1 MDQGETE
8 ARLPAS
14 GPLVTWTAALAMA
27 GSLLVIAVA
36 VLVVASVLRRWL
48 TDDVILGTVEIVEI
62 ATALAVFSFLPL
74 CQARRGNVVV
84 DTFTARL
91 PPRARDRIDA
101 VWDLVYAGAAALIA
115 WQLLQG
121 ARDTVASRTTS
132 MMLGLPTGYAIAACA
147 VMAAVLAVVA
157 VATAVRLLRSG
168 R

>member
-1 MDQGETE
+1 MDQGEVQ
-8 ARLPAS
+8 ARLAAS
-14 GPLVTWTAALAMA
+14 GPLVAWTAALAMV

-36 VLVVASVLRRWL
+36 LIVVTSVVRRWL
-48 TDDVILGTVEIVEI
+48 TDDVIFGTVEIVEI

-91 PPRARDRIDA
+91 KPRALDRIDA
-101 VWDLVYAGAAALIA
+101 FWDLVYAGAAALIA

-121 ARDTVASRTTS
+121 ARDTIVSQTTS
-132 MMLGLPTGYAIAACA
+132 MMLGLPVGYAIAACA

-157 VATAVRLLRSG
+157 VATALRLLWSG

>member
-1 MDQGETE
+1 MDQAEVQ

-14 GPLVTWTAALAMA
+14 GPLVAWTAALAMV

-36 VLVVASVLRRWL
+36 LIVVTSVVRRWL
-48 TDDVILGTVEIVEI
+48 TDDVIFGTVEIVEI

-91 PPRARDRIDA
+91 KPRALDRIDA
-101 VWDLVYAGAAALIA
+101 FWDLVYAGVAALIA

-121 ARDTVASRTTS
+121 ARDTIVSQTTS
-132 MMLGLPTGYAIAACA
+132 MMLGLPVGYAIAACA
-147 VMAAVLAVVA
+147 VMAAALAAVA
-157 VATAVRLLRSG
+157 VATALRLLRSG

>member
-1 MDQGETE
+1 MDQAEVQ

-14 GPLVTWTAALAMA
+14 GPVVAWTAALAMV

-36 VLVVASVLRRWL
+36 LIVVTSVVRRWL
-48 TDDVILGTVEIVEI
+48 TDDVIFGTVEIVEV

-91 PPRARDRIDA
+91 KLRALDRIDA
-101 VWDLVYAGAAALIA
+101 FWDLVYAGVAALIA

-121 ARDTVASRTTS
+121 ASDTSVSQTTS
-132 MMLGLPTGYAIAACA
+132 LMLGLPVGYAIAACA
-147 VMAAVLAVVA
+147 VMAAALAAVA
-157 VATAVRLLRSG
+157 VATALRLLRSG

>member
-1 MDQGETE
+1 MDQAEVQV
-8 ARLPAS
+8 RLPAS
-14 GPLVTWTAALAMA
+14 GPLVAWTAALAMV

-36 VLVVASVLRRWL
+36 LIVVTSVVRRWL
-48 TDDVILGTVEIVEI
+48 TDDVIFGTVEIVEI

-91 PPRARDRIDA
+91 KPRALDRIDA
-101 VWDLVYAGAAALIA
+101 FWDLVYAGVAALIA

-121 ARDTVASRTTS
+121 ARDTIVSQTTS
-132 MMLGLPTGYAIAACA
+132 MMLGLPVGYAIAACA
-147 VMAAVLAVVA
+147 VMAAVLAIVA
-157 VATAVRLLRSG
+157 VATALRLLRSG

>member
-1 MDQGETE
+1 MDQAEVQ

-14 GPLVTWTAALAMA
+14 GPLVAWTAALAMV

-36 VLVVASVLRRWL
+36 LIVVTSVVRRWL
-48 TDDVILGTVEIVEI
+48 TDDVIFGTVEIVEI

-91 PPRARDRIDA
+91 KPRALDRIDA
-101 VWDLVYAGAAALIA
+101 FWDLVYAGVEALIA
-115 WQLLQG
+115 WQILQG
-121 ARDTVASRTTS
+121 ARDTIVSQTTS
-132 MMLGLPTGYAIAACA
+132 MMLGLPVGYAIAACA
-147 VMAAVLAVVA
+147 VMAAVLAIVA

>member
-1 MDQGETE
+1 MDQGEAQ

-14 GPLVTWTAALAMA
+14 GPLVAWTAALAVA

-36 VLVVASVLRRWL
+36 LIVVTSVVRRWL

-62 ATALAVFSFLPL
+62 ATALAVFTFLPL

-84 DTFTARL
+84 DTFTTGLTART
-91 PPRARDRIDA
+91 RDRVDA
-101 VWDLVYAGAAALIA
+101 FWDLVYAAVAALIA

-121 ARDTVASRTTS
+121 ARDTIASRTTS
-132 MMLGLPTGYAIAACA
+132 MMLGLPTGYAIGACA
-147 VMAAVLAVVA
+147 LMAALLALVA
-157 VATAVRLLRSG
+157 VATALRLLRSG

>member
-1 MDQGETE
+1 MDQAEVQ

-14 GPLVTWTAALAMA
+14 GPLVAWTAALAMV

-36 VLVVASVLRRWL
+36 LIVVTSVVRRWL
-48 TDDVILGTVEIVEI
+48 TDDVIFGTVEIVEI

-91 PPRARDRIDA
+91 KPRALDRIDA
-101 VWDLVYAGAAALIA
+101 FWDLVYAGVAALIA

-121 ARDTVASRTTS
+121 ARDTIVSQTTS
-132 MMLGLPTGYAIAACA
+132 MMLGLPVGYAIAACA
-147 VMAAVLAVVA
+147 VMAAVLAIVA
-157 VATAVRLLRSG
+157 VATALRLLRSG

>member
-1 MDQGETE
+1 MDQAEVQ

-14 GPLVTWTAALAMA
+14 GPLVAWTAALAMV

-36 VLVVASVLRRWL
+36 LIVVTSVVRRWL
-48 TDDVILGTVEIVEI
+48 TDNVIFGTVEIVEI

-91 PPRARDRIDA
+91 KPRALDRIDA
-101 VWDLVYAGAAALIA
+101 FWDLVYAGVAALIA

-121 ARDTVASRTTS
+121 ARDTIVSQTTS
-132 MMLGLPTGYAIAACA
+132 MMLGLPVGYAIAACA

-157 VATAVRLLRSG
+157 VATALRLLRSG

>member
-1 MDQGETE
+1 MDQGEVQ

-14 GPLVTWTAALAMA
+14 GPLVAWAAALAMV

-36 VLVVASVLRRWL
+36 LIVVTSVVRRWL
-48 TDDVILGTVEIVEI
+48 TDDVIFGTVEIVEI
-62 ATALAVFSFLPL
+62 TTALAVFSFLPL

-91 PPRARDRIDA
+91 KPRTLDRIDA
-101 VWDLVYAGAAALIA
+101 FWDLVYAGVAALIA

-121 ARDTVASRTTS
+121 ARDTIVSQTTS
-132 MMLGLPTGYAIAACA
+132 MMLGLPVGYAIAACA
-147 VMAAVLAVVA
+147 VMAAVLAIVA
-157 VATAVRLLRSG
+157 VATALRLLRSG

>member
-1 MDQGETE
+1 MDQAEVQ

-14 GPLVTWTAALAMA
+14 GPLVAWTAALAMV

-36 VLVVASVLRRWL
+36 LIVVTSVVRRWL
-48 TDDVILGTVEIVEI
+48 TDDVIFGTVEIVEI

-91 PPRARDRIDA
+91 KPRALDRIDA
-101 VWDLVYAGAAALIA
+101 FWDLVYAGVAALIA

-121 ARDTVASRTTS
+121 ARDTIVSQTTS
-132 MMLGLPTGYAIAACA
+132 MMLGLPVGYAIAACA

-157 VATAVRLLRSG
+157 VATALRLLRSG

>member
-1 MDQGETE
+1 MDQAEVQ

-14 GPLVTWTAALAMA
+14 GPLVAWTAALAMV

-36 VLVVASVLRRWL
+36 LIVVTSVVRRWL
-48 TDDVILGTVEIVEI
+48 TDDVIFGTVEIVEI

-91 PPRARDRIDA
+91 KPRALDRIDA
-101 VWDLVYAGAAALIA
+101 FWDLVYAGVAALIA

-121 ARDTVASRTTS
+121 ARDTIVSQTTS
-132 MMLGLPTGYAIAACA
+132 MMLGLPVGYAIAACA
-147 VMAAVLAVVA
+147 VMAAVLAAVA
-157 VATAVRLLRSG
+157 VATALRLLRSG

>member
-1 MDQGETE
+1 MDQAEVQ

-14 GPLVTWTAALAMA
+14 GPLVAWTAALAMV

-36 VLVVASVLRRWL
+36 LIVVTSVVRRWL
-48 TDDVILGTVEIVEI
+48 TDDVIFGTVEIVEI

-91 PPRARDRIDA
+91 KPRAVDRIDA
-101 VWDLVYAGAAALIA
+101 FWDLVYAGVAALIA

-121 ARDTVASRTTS
+121 ARDTIVSQTTS
-132 MMLGLPTGYAIAACA
+132 MMLGLPVGYAIAACA
-147 VMAAVLAVVA
+147 VMAAVLAAVA
-157 VATAVRLLRSG
+157 VAIALRLLRSG

>member
-1 MDQGETE
+1 MDQAEVQ

-14 GPLVTWTAALAMA
+14 GPLVAWTAALAMV

-36 VLVVASVLRRWL
+36 LIVVTSVVRRWL
-48 TDDVILGTVEIVEI
+48 TDDVIFGTVEIVEI

-91 PPRARDRIDA
+91 KPRALDRIDA
-101 VWDLVYAGAAALIA
+101 FWDLVYAGVAALIA

-121 ARDTVASRTTS
+121 ARDTIVSQTTS
-132 MMLGLPTGYAIAACA
+132 MMLGLPVGYAIAACA

-157 VATAVRLLRSG
+157 VATALRLLWSG

>member
-1 MDQGETE
+1 M
-8 ARLPAS
+8 A
-14 GPLVTWTAALAMA
+14 WTAALAMV

-36 VLVVASVLRRWL
+36 LIVVTSVVRRWL
-48 TDDVILGTVEIVEI
+48 TDDVIFGTVEIVEI

-91 PPRARDRIDA
+91 KPRALDRIDA
-101 VWDLVYAGAAALIA
+101 FWDLVYAGVAALIA

-121 ARDTVASRTTS
+121 ARDTIVSQTTS
-132 MMLGLPTGYAIAACA
+132 MMLGLPVGYAIAACA
-147 VMAAVLAVVA
+147 VMAAALAAVA
-157 VATAVRLLRSG
+157 VATALRLLRSG

>member
-1 MDQGETE
+1 MDQADAE
-8 ARLPAS
+8 ARLPPS
-14 GPLVTWTAALAMA
+14 GPLVAGTAALATA

-36 VLVVASVLRRWL
+36 VLVVGSVVRRWL
-48 TDDVILGTVEIVEI
+48 ADDAILGTVEIVET

-84 DTFTARL
+84 DTFTTGL
-91 PPRARDRIDA
+91 PLRARNALDA
-101 VWDLVYAGAAALIA
+101 FWDLVYAGAAALIA

-121 ARDTVASRTTS
+121 ARDTISSRTTS

-147 VMAAVLAVVA
+147 GMAALLAVVA
-157 VATAVRLLRSG
+157 AATAVRLLRSG

>member
-1 MDQGETE
+1 M
-8 ARLPAS
+8 
-14 GPLVTWTAALAMA
+14 V

-36 VLVVASVLRRWL
+36 LIVVTSVVRRWL
-48 TDDVILGTVEIVEI
+48 TDDVIFGTVEIVEI

-91 PPRARDRIDA
+91 KPRALDRIDA
-101 VWDLVYAGAAALIA
+101 FWDLVYAGVAALIA

-121 ARDTVASRTTS
+121 ARDTIVSQTTS
-132 MMLGLPTGYAIAACA
+132 MMLGLPVGYAIAACA

-157 VATAVRLLRSG
+157 VATALRLLRSG

>member
-1 MDQGETE
+1 MDQGEVQ

-14 GPLVTWTAALAMA
+14 GPLVAWTAALAMV

-36 VLVVASVLRRWL
+36 LIVVTSVVRRWL
-48 TDDVILGTVEIVEI
+48 TDDVIFGTVEIVEV

-91 PPRARDRIDA
+91 TPRARDLIDA
-101 VWDLVYAGAAALIA
+101 FWDLVYAAVAALIS

-121 ARDTVASRTTS
+121 ARDTISSQTTS
-132 MMLGLPTGYAIAACA
+132 MMLGLPVGHAIAACA
-147 VMAAVLAVVA
+147 VMAAALAVVA
-157 VATAVRLLRSG
+157 VATAFRLVRSG

>member
-1 MDQGETE
+1 MDQGEVQ

-14 GPLVTWTAALAMA
+14 GPLVAWTAALAMV

-36 VLVVASVLRRWL
+36 LIVVTSVVRRWL
-48 TDDVILGTVEIVEI
+48 TDDVIFGTVEIVEI

-91 PPRARDRIDA
+91 KPRALDRIDA
-101 VWDLVYAGAAALIA
+101 FWDLVYAGVAALIA

-121 ARDTVASRTTS
+121 ARDTIVSQTTS
-132 MMLGLPTGYAIAACA
+132 MMLGLPVGYAIAACA
-147 VMAAVLAVVA
+147 VMAAVLAAVA
-157 VATAVRLLRSG
+157 VATALRLLWSG

>member
-1 MDQGETE
+1 MDQAEVQ

-14 GPLVTWTAALAMA
+14 GPLVAWTAALAMV

-36 VLVVASVLRRWL
+36 LIVVTSVVRRWL
-48 TDDVILGTVEIVEI
+48 TDDVIFGTVEIVEI

-91 PPRARDRIDA
+91 KPRALDRVDA
-101 VWDLVYAGAAALIA
+101 FWDLIYAGVAALIA

-121 ARDTVASRTTS
+121 ARDTIVSQTTS
-132 MMLGLPTGYAIAACA
+132 MMLGLPVGYAIAACA
-147 VMAAVLAVVA
+147 VMAAVLAAVA
-157 VATAVRLLRSG
+157 VATALRLLRSG

>member
-1 MDQGETE
+1 MDQGEVQ
-8 ARLPAS
+8 ARLAAS
-14 GPLVTWTAALAMA
+14 GPLVAWTAALAMV

-36 VLVVASVLRRWL
+36 LIVVTSVVRRWL
-48 TDDVILGTVEIVEI
+48 TDDVIFGTVEIVEI

-91 PPRARDRIDA
+91 KSRALDRIDA
-101 VWDLVYAGAAALIA
+101 FWDLVYAGVAALIA
-115 WQLLQG
+115 WQLFQG
-121 ARDTVASRTTS
+121 ARDTIVSQTTS
-132 MMLGLPTGYAIAACA
+132 MMLGLPVGYAIATCA

-157 VATAVRLLRSG
+157 VATALRLLRGG